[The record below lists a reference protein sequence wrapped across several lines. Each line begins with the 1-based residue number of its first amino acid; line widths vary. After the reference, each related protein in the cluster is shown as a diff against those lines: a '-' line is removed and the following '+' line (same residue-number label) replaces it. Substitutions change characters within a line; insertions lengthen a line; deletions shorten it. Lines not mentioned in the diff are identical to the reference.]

1 MTLQSISKKP
11 LRAALLLGS
20 VAAALAGCA
29 PRREPPPPPPPPSPI
44 VRPVPPPVV
53 TPPPPPQAN
62 WQDLPLSPGRWF
74 YRNEGQNS
82 VASFG
87 PAESAAS
94 FTVRCDRA
102 RRQVDLARQGTTSG
116 NTMTVRTSYSARSL
130 PLSIRTEPLN
140 AVYTTLPASDRF
152 LDGMAFSR
160 GRFTVEVPGTPM
172 LVIPAWPEAAR
183 VVEDC
188 RS

>member
-1 MTLQSISKKP
+1 
-11 LRAALLLGS
+11 
-20 VAAALAGCA
+20 
-29 PRREPPPPPPPPSPI
+29 
-44 VRPVPPPVV
+44 
-53 TPPPPPQAN
+53 
-62 WQDLPLSPGRWF
+62 LPLTPGRWS

-82 VASFG
+82 AASFG
-87 PAESAAS
+87 SAEGAGS

-102 RRQVDLARQGTTSG
+102 RRQVTLLRQGITTG
-116 NTMTVRTSYSARSL
+116 NTMTVRTSYSARNL
-130 PLSIRTEPLN
+130 PLSIQTEPPN
-140 AVYTTLPASDRF
+140 SVFASLPASDRF

-172 LVIPAWPEAAR
+172 LIIPAWPEPAR